1 MLGTANSTKNSCGN
15 LKTTKVR
22 TPHFYLTHKVH
33 KKYIAVWP
41 LVLLIVMQVKSS
53 NSRITIYNHTQKLY
67 HPMFKTTDFI
77 KKKLEAVK
85 DKSKDSILVY
95 LEVQALY
102 TNSLNHEGIEGVK
115 ETLNHQAS

>member
-1 MLGTANSTKNSCGN
+1 MATCSIDCHASQIFKFTDHDLQPHTKALPS
-15 LKTTKVR
+15 
-22 TPHFYLTHKVH
+22 YVH
-33 KKYIAVWP
+33 D
-41 LVLLIVMQVKSS
+41 
-53 NSRITIYNHTQKLY
+53 NRFH
-67 HPMFKTTDFI
+67 